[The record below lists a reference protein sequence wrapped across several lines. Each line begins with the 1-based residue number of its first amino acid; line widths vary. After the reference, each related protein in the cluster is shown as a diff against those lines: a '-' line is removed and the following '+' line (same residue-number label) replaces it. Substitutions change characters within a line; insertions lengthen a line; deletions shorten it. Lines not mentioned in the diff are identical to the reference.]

1 MRQEKDIEI
10 RGTNFHIKQMSA
22 TMGRK
27 MLLEYPKQNMPKIG
41 EYSKSEELML
51 EVMKDCVQ
59 IKLSNGAMLP
69 LDKTLI
75 DQHLDLDTL
84 VELERE
90 VLAYSSDFFT
100 KESLCNFVGAIGE
113 ILLNQL
119 SQILMVLFSE
129 SSPKDSQLSTNS
141 KQSTP

>member
-1 MRQEKDIEI
+1 MRKEKDIEI
-10 RGTNFHIKQMSA
+10 RGHKFHIKQMSA

-41 EYSKSEELML
+41 NYNNSEELML

-59 IKLSNGAMLP
+59 IELSNGAKLA

-84 VELERE
+84 IELERE

-100 KESLCNFVGAIGE
+100 KESLYSFVGAIGE
-113 ILLNQL
+113 ILLNQFN
-119 SQILMVLFSE
+119 QILIAILQE
-129 SSPKDSQLSTNS
+129 SSQKESLPSTNS
-141 KQSTP
+141 KQSIP

>member
-10 RGTNFHIKQMSA
+10 RGQKFHIKQMSA

-41 EYSKSEELML
+41 EYSQSEALML
-51 EVMKDCVQ
+51 EMMKDCVQ
-59 IKLSNGAMLP
+59 IELSNGAKLA

-84 VELERE
+84 IELERE

-100 KESLCNFVGAIGE
+100 KESLYSFVGAIGE
-113 ILLNQL
+113 LVLKQLNQILTAL
-119 SQILMVLFSE
+119 SQEL
-129 SSPKDSQLSTNS
+129 SQNGSQPSTNS

>member
-1 MRQEKDIEI
+1 
-10 RGTNFHIKQMSA
+10 
-22 TMGRK
+22 
-27 MLLEYPKQNMPKIG
+27 
-41 EYSKSEELML
+41 
-51 EVMKDCVQ
+51 MKDCVQ

-119 SQILMVLFSE
+119 NQMLMVLFSE
-129 SSPKDSQLSTNS
+129 SSQKGSQPSTNY
-141 KQSTP
+141 KQSIP